1 MVNIKQRNEL
11 VPNDLEAICIEVI
24 KPMSKPVLVVSWYRS
39 PNQQLFNQSEQFVK
53 FEEMLNKLENDEKKY
68 IIAGDLNCDLIKNI
82 INDYQIKQFIKETTK
97 VGNSSI

>member
-1 MVNIKQRNEL
+1 
-11 VPNDLEAICIEVI
+11 
-24 KPMSKPVLVVSWYRS
+24 
-39 PNQQLFNQSEQFVK
+39 
-53 FEEMLNKLENDEKKY
+53 MLNKLENDEKKY